1 MVFAPKLSEGVAF
14 NQPVQ
19 QPNAMEAIAGLFDFG
34 VKVRAKEKENA
45 PKLTEDEKF
54 AIALRDFEKREG
66 IGGSRDLDR
75 PLTRQFI
82 FENPQY
88 GPQMKAHAENLGVM
102 MTSPQEVAR
111 DAANEWFG
119 TSEGMMA
126 VAYASNLPE
135 DEQEAYLSEQVTKAK
150 QQEAKLAE
158 LERNNAI
165 YTAEGTLTTKQWD
178 IMKPTAKDMVDH
190 TVGAVLNTIV
200 TDVTNGLTIEVDP
213 ELKAMLGIR
222 YDTISM
228 NNLNAVLSDTKT
240 HLESQ
245 FRQTYSSSFGQ
256 DMLPPD
262 DWNKSVFASLDGL
275 MKIGEA
281 VKDPQAR
288 AATQRAL
295 IDSELYKTLDDN
307 GVALVVRLAETIPP
321 ENLNR
326 LIGDMANFDDAFAKA
341 LAGDGKVFGTA
352 GIQKAVQDGSRSDA
366 ESIAK
371 DAIQTFEHG
380 IVPEFF
386 TAFKESQKRAG
397 YDVVDGESFKKITG
411 ANIPEIVKLTST
423 NPDFRGEFGDFL
435 TSDINKTVSVIK
447 SNLPTEVTLTLN
459 SKGQFSLV
467 YTGNGSTSRAE
478 AAMGSD
484 AFAAAEIKKA
494 QEALPEGLNLTVLNE
509 KIATLGLMGEFGKEI
524 QGAIGILNKPEEST
538 TKKNSA
544 FGNGGRTTP
553 RGRGGR
559 VRDVGTEL
567 GIDFTGIERE
577 TGLPSG
583 FLNTMAIIESGGDPN
598 AKNDSS
604 SAGGLFQ
611 QIDSNAAAYG
621 VADRF
626 DPTQSTEGAVAFA
639 QDNTV
644 YLANKLGREPTGG
657 ELYLA
662 HQQGPAGA
670 ARLLAN
676 PDSLAVDIVGE
687 KAVKLNGGSTDMTA
701 QEFANIWINKY
712 DRIAKG
718 GIGPAGAPVSVT
730 KKDALSL
737 PLGSAS
743 PDSQRASGEA
753 PTAST
758 ALSTGTS
765 LTFDSPEVQQIVE
778 KATSAPDEAIAMAK
792 EVLTR
797 PMDPSIKAL
806 IEALVRIGERA

>member
-34 VKVRAKEKENA
+34 LKVATKSGENV
-45 PKLTEDEKF
+45 PKPTEDEKF
-54 AIALRDFEKREG
+54 AVAVKEFEADKGAAFNWDRKGMRE
-66 IGGSRDLDR
+66 
-75 PLTRQFI
+75 FI
-82 FENPQY
+82 FKYPQFTDQAKTY
-88 GPQMKAHAENLGVM
+88 AENLGVM
-102 MTSPQEVAR
+102 TTSPQETAR

-165 YTAEGTLTTKQWD
+165 YAAEGTLTTKQWD

-222 YDTISM
+222 YDSISM

-245 FRQTYSSSFGQ
+245 FRQTYSGSFGQ

-262 DWNKSVFASLDGL
+262 DWNKSVFSGLDGL
-275 MKIGEA
+275 IKIAES

-288 AATQRAL
+288 AATMKAL
-295 IDSELYKTLDDN
+295 IDTETYKTLDEN
-307 GVALVVRLAETIPP
+307 GLAVRLRIVESMPP
-321 ENLNR
+321 EVAAIM
-326 LIGDMANFDDAFAKA
+326 IGDIAGFSESFNEA
-341 LAGDGKVFGTA
+341 LAQDGKIFNTA

-366 ESIAK
+366 EAIAK

-386 TAFKESQKRAG
+386 TAFKESQKRSG
-397 YDVVDGESFKKITG
+397 YNVVDGESFKKIVSG
-411 ANIPEIVKLTST
+411 NIKEITSLVSE
-423 NPDFRGEFGDFL
+423 NPDFRMEFGDWI
-435 TSDINKTVSVIK
+435 TSDLNQTMSTVK
-447 SNLPTEVTLTLN
+447 SNLVAGVNIEFDGKQFVLVPEPGTLAEQKWN
-459 SKGQFSLV
+459 DPYRPYSKF
-467 YTGNGSTSRAE
+467 AE
-478 AAMGSD
+478 T
-484 AFAAAEIKKA
+484 
-494 QEALPEGLNLTVLNE
+494 QLPEDMNLRVLNE
-509 KIATLGLMGEFGKEI
+509 KISTLGLMGEFGKEI
-524 QGAIGILNKPEEST
+524 QDAVGILNTEPKAKAS
-538 TKKNSA
+538 S
-544 FGNGGRTTP
+544 GGQPP
-553 RGRGGR
+553 RGRGRGR
-559 VRDVGTEL
+559 QRNVGAEL
-567 GIDFTGIERE
+567 GIDFAGIERE

-598 AKNDSS
+598 AKNDNS

-626 DPTQSTEGAVAFA
+626 DPMQSTEGAVAFA

-730 KKDALSL
+730 KKDTLSL

-753 PTAST
+753 PTQST

-778 KATSAPDEAIAMAK
+778 KAASAPDEAIAMAK

-806 IEALVRIGERA
+806 IEALVKIGERA

>member
-34 VKVRAKEKENA
+34 VKVAAKEKENA

-54 AIALRDFEKREG
+54 AIALKDFEKRES

-82 FENPQY
+82 FENPQF

-102 MTSPQEVAR
+102 MTSPQETAR
-111 DAANEWFG
+111 DAANDWFG

-135 DEQEAYLSEQVTKAK
+135 DEQEAYLAEQVTKAK

-165 YTAEGTLTTKQWD
+165 YAAEGTLTTKQWD

-222 YDTISM
+222 YDSISM

-240 HLESQ
+240 HLETQ
-245 FRQTYSSSFGQ
+245 FRETYSGSFGQ
-256 DMLPPD
+256 DMLPSD
-262 DWNKSVFASLDGL
+262 DWSKQVFASLDGL

-295 IDSELYKTLDDN
+295 IDSDLYKTLDDN

-326 LIGDMANFDDAFAKA
+326 LIGDMANFDEAFSKA
-341 LAGDGKVFGTA
+341 LAGDGKIFNTA

-366 ESIAK
+366 EAIAK

-435 TSDINKTVSVIK
+435 TSDINKTVSIIN
-447 SNLPTEVTLTLN
+447 SNLPTEVSLTLN

-478 AAMGSD
+478 AAMGAD

-524 QGAIGILNKPEEST
+524 QGAIGILNKPEDSS

-553 RGRGGR
+553 RGRGRGGVEAVPSNDER
-559 VRDVGTEL
+559 WGGP
-567 GIDFTGIERE
+567 GISDDPQWQSENLVT
-577 TGLPSG
+577 
-583 FLNTMAIIESGGDPN
+583 IESGNGESWQVN
-598 AKNDSS
+598 K
-604 SAGGLFQ
+604 L
-611 QIDSNAAAYG
+611 AAAAFQGFLTELEATGYG
-621 VADRF
+621 IKSSGGFNYRPIRGSKTGKLSEHGKGLAIDLNAETNPLGSEATDLPPNVSEIAAKYGLKWGGDFKGRK
-626 DPTQSTEGAVAFA
+626 DPMHFEYVV
-639 QDNTV
+639 N
-644 YLANKLGREPTGG
+644 GG
-657 ELYLA
+657 
-662 HQQGPAGA
+662 GPAGM
-670 ARLLAN
+670 
-676 PDSLAVDIVGE
+676 PVDSLPKEDQGTP
-687 KAVKLNGGSTDMTA
+687 SPM
-701 QEFANIWINKY
+701 
-712 DRIAKG
+712 
-718 GIGPAGAPVSVT
+718 
-730 KKDALSL
+730 LS
-737 PLGSAS
+737 LGSAS

-806 IEALVRIGERA
+806 IEALVKIGERA

>member
-34 VKVRAKEKENA
+34 LKVATKSRENA
-45 PKLTEDEKF
+45 PKPTEDEKF
-54 AIALRDFEKREG
+54 AVAVKEFEADKGAAFNWDRKGMRE
-66 IGGSRDLDR
+66 
-75 PLTRQFI
+75 FI
-82 FENPQY
+82 FRYPQFTDQAKTY
-88 GPQMKAHAENLGVM
+88 AENLGVM
-102 MTSPQEVAR
+102 TTSPQETAR

-165 YTAEGTLTTKQWD
+165 YAAEGTLTTKQWD

-222 YDTISM
+222 YDSISM

-245 FRQTYSSSFGQ
+245 FRQTYSGSFGQ

-262 DWNKSVFASLDGL
+262 DWNKSVFSGLDGL
-275 MKIGEA
+275 IKIAES

-288 AATQRAL
+288 AATMKAL
-295 IDSELYKTLDDN
+295 IDTETYKTLDEN
-307 GVALVVRLAETIPP
+307 GLAVRLRIVESMPP
-321 ENLNR
+321 EVAAIM
-326 LIGDMANFDDAFAKA
+326 IGDIAGFSESFNEA
-341 LAGDGKVFGTA
+341 LAQDGKIFNTA

-366 ESIAK
+366 EAIAK

-386 TAFKESQKRAG
+386 TAFKESQKRSG
-397 YDVVDGESFKKITG
+397 YNVVDGESFKKIVSG
-411 ANIPEIVKLTST
+411 NIKEITSLVSE
-423 NPDFRGEFGDFL
+423 NPDFRMEFGDWI
-435 TSDINKTVSVIK
+435 TSDLNQTMSTVK
-447 SNLPTEVTLTLN
+447 SNLVAGVNIEFDGKQFVLVPEPGTLAEQKWN
-459 SKGQFSLV
+459 DPYRPYSKF
-467 YTGNGSTSRAE
+467 AE
-478 AAMGSD
+478 T
-484 AFAAAEIKKA
+484 
-494 QEALPEGLNLTVLNE
+494 QLPEDMNLRVLNE
-509 KIATLGLMGEFGKEI
+509 KISTLGLMGEFGKEI
-524 QGAIGILNKPEEST
+524 QDAVGILNTEPKAKAS
-538 TKKNSA
+538 S
-544 FGNGGRTTP
+544 GGQPP
-553 RGRGGR
+553 RGRGRGR
-559 VRDVGTEL
+559 QRNVGAEL
-567 GIDFTGIERE
+567 GIDFAGYE
-577 TGLPSG
+577 TEAGLPSG
-583 FLNTMAIIESGGDPN
+583 YLNTMAIIESGGDPS
-598 AKNDSS
+598 AKNDNS

-626 DPTQSTEGAVAFA
+626 DPMQSTEGAVAFA

-644 YLANKLGREPTGG
+644 YLAGKLGREPTGG

-670 ARLLAN
+670 ARLLSN
-676 PDSLAVDIVGE
+676 PDTLAVDIVGE
-687 KAVKLNGGSTDMTA
+687 EAVKLNGGTADMTA

-730 KKDALSL
+730 KGDTLRV

-753 PTAST
+753 PTQST

-806 IEALVRIGERA
+806 IEALVKIGERA

>member
-102 MTSPQEVAR
+102 MASPQETAR
-111 DAANEWFG
+111 DAANDWFG

-135 DEQEAYLSEQVTKAK
+135 DEQEAYLAEQVTKAK

-222 YDTISM
+222 YDSISM

-240 HLESQ
+240 HLETQ
-245 FRQTYSSSFGQ
+245 FRKTYSGSFGQ

-262 DWNKSVFASLDGL
+262 DWNKSVFSGLDGL
-275 MKIGEA
+275 IKIAES

-288 AATQRAL
+288 AATMKAL
-295 IDSELYKTLDDN
+295 IDTETYKTLDEN
-307 GVALVVRLAETIPP
+307 GLAVRLRIVESMPP
-321 ENLNR
+321 EVAAIM
-326 LIGDMANFDDAFAKA
+326 IGDIAGFSESFNAA
-341 LAGDGKVFGTA
+341 LAQDGKIFNTA
-352 GIQKAVQDGSRSDA
+352 GIVKAVQDGSKTDA
-366 ESIAK
+366 EAIAK

-386 TAFKESQKRAG
+386 TAFDEARKRAG

-411 ANIPEIVKLTST
+411 ANIPEIIKLTST

-435 TSDINKTVSVIK
+435 TSDINKTVSIIK
-447 SNLPTEVTLTLN
+447 SNLPTEVSLTLN

-524 QGAIGILNKPEEST
+524 QGAIGITNKPEDSST
-538 TKKNSA
+538 KRNSS
-544 FGNGGRTTP
+544 FGGGRTTP
-553 RGRGGR
+553 RGRGR
-559 VRDVGTEL
+559 GT
-567 GIDFTGIERE
+567 GPVIDSGNFVVD
-577 TGLPSG
+577 GLVSRGMPQHIAEG
-583 FLNTMAIIESGGDPN
+583 FALN
-598 AKNDSS
+598 AKDESNFNPTAVGDNGN
-604 SAGGLFQ
+604 AYGLFQ
-611 QIDSNAAAYG
+611 WNGPRKRALEAYAAGVGGDASDPEIQMDFLMHELQTNESGSWSKIQGATTAGEAAALIVNHYERPAETHRARREAAYLG
-621 VADRF
+621 G
-626 DPTQSTEGAVAFA
+626 QSV
-639 QDNTV
+639 
-644 YLANKLGREPTGG
+644 
-657 ELYLA
+657 
-662 HQQGPAGA
+662 
-670 ARLLAN
+670 
-676 PDSLAVDIVGE
+676 
-687 KAVKLNGGSTDMTA
+687 
-701 QEFANIWINKY
+701 
-712 DRIAKG
+712 
-718 GIGPAGAPVSVT
+718 GPAGAPVSVT
-730 KKDALSL
+730 KGDTLSL

-797 PMDPSIKAL
+797 PMDPGIKAL
-806 IEALVRIGERA
+806 IEALVKIGERA

>member
-34 VKVRAKEKENA
+34 VKVATKSRENA
-45 PKLTEDEKF
+45 PKPTEDEKF
-54 AIALRDFEKREG
+54 AVAVKEFEADKGAAFNWDRKGMRE
-66 IGGSRDLDR
+66 
-75 PLTRQFI
+75 FI
-82 FENPQY
+82 FKYPQFTDQAKTY
-88 GPQMKAHAENLGVM
+88 AENLGVM
-102 MTSPQEVAR
+102 TTSPQETAR

-165 YTAEGTLTTKQWD
+165 YAAEGTLTTKQWD

-222 YDTISM
+222 YDSISM

-240 HLESQ
+240 HLETQ
-245 FRQTYSSSFGQ
+245 FRKTYSGSFGQ

-262 DWNKSVFASLDGL
+262 DWNKSVFASLDAL
-275 MKIGEA
+275 MKIGDA

-295 IDSELYKTLDDN
+295 IDSALYKTLDDN
-307 GVALVVRLAETIPP
+307 GVALVVRLAETMPP
-321 ENLNR
+321 ESLNR
-326 LIGDMANFDDAFAKA
+326 LIGDMANFDEAFSKA

-352 GIQKAVQDGSRSDA
+352 GIAAAVQDGSKSDA
-366 ESIAK
+366 ESIAN
-371 DAIQTFEHG
+371 DAIKTFEYG

-386 TAFKESQKRAG
+386 TAFKEAQKRAG
-397 YDVVDGESFKKITG
+397 YNVVDGESFKKITG
-411 ANIPEIVKLTST
+411 SNIPEIIKLTST

-467 YTGNGSTSRAE
+467 YTGDGGTSRAE
-478 AAMGSD
+478 AAMGAD

-524 QGAIGILNKPEEST
+524 QGAIGILNTEPAG
-538 TKKNSA
+538 KKNSA
-544 FGNGGRTTP
+544 FGGGGVTP
-553 RGRGGR
+553 RGRSRGSNTGVAVPADDPRWGGSG
-559 VRDVGTEL
+559 VSDDPEWQKENLVTIQSGNGESWQVNKLAAAAFQGFLTEL
-567 GIDFTGIERE
+567 EATGYGIK
-577 TGLPSG
+577 S
-583 FLNTMAIIESGGDPN
+583 SGGFNYRPIRGSKTGKLSEHGKGLAIDLNAETNGLGSETTDLPPNVSEIAAKYGLKWGGDFKGRKDPMHFEYVV
-598 AKNDSS
+598 
-604 SAGGLFQ
+604 GG
-611 QIDSNAAAYG
+611 G
-621 VADRF
+621 
-626 DPTQSTEGAVAFA
+626 
-639 QDNTV
+639 
-644 YLANKLGREPTGG
+644 
-657 ELYLA
+657 
-662 HQQGPAGA
+662 GPAGM
-670 ARLLAN
+670 
-676 PDSLAVDIVGE
+676 PVDSLPKEDQGTPSGTIS
-687 KAVKLNGGSTDMTA
+687 LDSGSSD
-701 QEFANIWINKY
+701 
-712 DRIAKG
+712 
-718 GIGPAGAPVSVT
+718 P
-730 KKDALSL
+730 
-737 PLGSAS
+737 
-743 PDSQRASGEA
+743 QRASGDA
-753 PTAST
+753 PTAPT
-758 ALSTGTS
+758 GLSTGTMLS
-765 LTFDSPEVQQIVE
+765 FESPEVQQIVE
-778 KATSAPDEAIAMAK
+778 KATSAPEEAIAMAK
-792 EVLTR
+792 EILAK

>member
-1 MVFAPKLSEGVAF
+1 MADFAPKLNSSVAF

-34 VKVRAKEKENA
+34 LKVATKSGENV
-45 PKLTEDEKF
+45 PKPTEDEKF
-54 AIALRDFEKREG
+54 AVAVKEFEADKGAAFNWDRKGMRE
-66 IGGSRDLDR
+66 
-75 PLTRQFI
+75 FI
-82 FENPQY
+82 FKYPQFTDQAKTY
-88 GPQMKAHAENLGVM
+88 AENLGVM
-102 MTSPQEVAR
+102 TTSPQETAR

-245 FRQTYSSSFGQ
+245 FRQTYSGSFGQ

-435 TSDINKTVSVIK
+435 TSDINKTVSIIK
-447 SNLPTEVTLTLN
+447 SNLPTEVSLTLN

-478 AAMGSD
+478 AAMGAD

-611 QIDSNAAAYG
+611 QIDSNATAYG

-626 DPTQSTEGAVAFA
+626 DPMQSTEGAVAFA

-797 PMDPSIKAL
+797 PMDPGIKAL
-806 IEALVRIGERA
+806 IEALVKIGERA

>member
-34 VKVRAKEKENA
+34 LKVATKSRENA
-45 PKLTEDEKF
+45 PKPTEDEKF
-54 AIALRDFEKREG
+54 AVAVKEFEADKGAAFNWDRKGMRE
-66 IGGSRDLDR
+66 
-75 PLTRQFI
+75 FI
-82 FENPQY
+82 FRYPQFTDQAKTY
-88 GPQMKAHAENLGVM
+88 AENLGVM
-102 MTSPQEVAR
+102 TTSPQETAR

-165 YTAEGTLTTKQWD
+165 YAAEGTLTTKQWD

-222 YDTISM
+222 YDSISM

-245 FRQTYSSSFGQ
+245 FRQTYSGSFGQ

-262 DWNKSVFASLDGL
+262 DWNKSVFSGLDGL
-275 MKIGEA
+275 IKIAES

-288 AATQRAL
+288 AATMKAL
-295 IDSELYKTLDDN
+295 IDTETYKTLDEN
-307 GVALVVRLAETIPP
+307 GLAVRLRIVESMPP
-321 ENLNR
+321 EVAAIM
-326 LIGDMANFDDAFAKA
+326 IGDIAGFSESFNEA
-341 LAGDGKVFGTA
+341 LAQDGKIFNTA

-366 ESIAK
+366 EAIAK

-386 TAFKESQKRAG
+386 TAFKESQKRSG
-397 YDVVDGESFKKITG
+397 YNVVDGESFKKIVSG
-411 ANIPEIVKLTST
+411 NIKEITSLVSE
-423 NPDFRGEFGDFL
+423 NPDFRMEFGDWI
-435 TSDINKTVSVIK
+435 TSDLNQTMSTVK
-447 SNLPTEVTLTLN
+447 SNLVAGVNIEFDGKQFVLVPEPGTLAEQKWN
-459 SKGQFSLV
+459 DPYRPYSKF
-467 YTGNGSTSRAE
+467 AE
-478 AAMGSD
+478 T
-484 AFAAAEIKKA
+484 
-494 QEALPEGLNLTVLNE
+494 QLPEDMNLRVLNE
-509 KIATLGLMGEFGKEI
+509 KISTLGLMGEFGKEI
-524 QGAIGILNKPEEST
+524 QDAVGILNTEPKAKAS
-538 TKKNSA
+538 S
-544 FGNGGRTTP
+544 GGQPP
-553 RGRGGR
+553 RGRGRGR
-559 VRDVGTEL
+559 QRNVGAEL
-567 GIDFTGIERE
+567 GIDFAGYE
-577 TGLPSG
+577 TEAGLPSG
-583 FLNTMAIIESGGDPN
+583 YLNTMAIIESGGDPS
-598 AKNDSS
+598 AKNDNS

-626 DPTQSTEGAVAFA
+626 DPMQSTEGAVAFA

-644 YLANKLGREPTGG
+644 YLAGKLGREPTGG

-670 ARLLAN
+670 ARLLSN
-676 PDSLAVDIVGE
+676 PDTLAVDIVGE
-687 KAVKLNGGSTDMTA
+687 EAVKLNGGTADMTA

-753 PTAST
+753 PTQST

-778 KATSAPDEAIAMAK
+778 KAASAPDEAIAMAK

-806 IEALVRIGERA
+806 IEALVKIGERA

>member
-34 VKVRAKEKENA
+34 LKVATKSRENA
-45 PKLTEDEKF
+45 PKPTEDEKF
-54 AIALRDFEKREG
+54 AVAVKEFEADKGAAFNWDRKGMRE
-66 IGGSRDLDR
+66 
-75 PLTRQFI
+75 FI
-82 FENPQY
+82 FRYPQFTDQAKTY
-88 GPQMKAHAENLGVM
+88 AENLGVM
-102 MTSPQEVAR
+102 TTSPQETAR

-165 YTAEGTLTTKQWD
+165 YAAEGTLTTKQWD

-222 YDTISM
+222 YDSISM

-245 FRQTYSSSFGQ
+245 FRQTYSGSFGQ

-262 DWNKSVFASLDGL
+262 DWNKSVFSGLDGL
-275 MKIGEA
+275 IKIAES

-288 AATQRAL
+288 AATMKAL
-295 IDSELYKTLDDN
+295 IDTETYKTLDEN
-307 GVALVVRLAETIPP
+307 GLAVRLRIVESMPP
-321 ENLNR
+321 EVAAIM
-326 LIGDMANFDDAFAKA
+326 IGDIAGFSESFNEA
-341 LAGDGKVFGTA
+341 LAQDGKIFNTA

-366 ESIAK
+366 EAIAK

-386 TAFKESQKRAG
+386 TAFKESQKRSG
-397 YDVVDGESFKKITG
+397 YNVVDGESFKKIVSG
-411 ANIPEIVKLTST
+411 NIKEITSLVSE
-423 NPDFRGEFGDFL
+423 NPDFRMEFGDWI
-435 TSDINKTVSVIK
+435 TSDLNQTMSTVK
-447 SNLPTEVTLTLN
+447 SNLVAGVNIEFDGKQFVLVPEPGTLAEQKWN
-459 SKGQFSLV
+459 DPYRPYSKF
-467 YTGNGSTSRAE
+467 AE
-478 AAMGSD
+478 T
-484 AFAAAEIKKA
+484 
-494 QEALPEGLNLTVLNE
+494 QLPEDMNLRVLNE
-509 KIATLGLMGEFGKEI
+509 KISTLGLMGEFGKEI
-524 QGAIGILNKPEEST
+524 QDAVGILNTEPKAKAS
-538 TKKNSA
+538 S
-544 FGNGGRTTP
+544 GGQPP
-553 RGRGGR
+553 RGRGRGR
-559 VRDVGTEL
+559 QRNVGAEL
-567 GIDFTGIERE
+567 GIDFAGYE
-577 TGLPSG
+577 TEAGLPSG
-583 FLNTMAIIESGGDPN
+583 YLNTMAIIESGGDPS
-598 AKNDSS
+598 AKNDNS

-626 DPTQSTEGAVAFA
+626 DPMQSTEGAVAFA

-644 YLANKLGREPTGG
+644 YLAGKLGREPTGG

-670 ARLLAN
+670 ARLLSN
-676 PDSLAVDIVGE
+676 PDTLAVDIVGE
-687 KAVKLNGGSTDMTA
+687 EAVKLNGGTADMTA

-730 KKDALSL
+730 KGDTLRV

-753 PTAST
+753 PTQST

-778 KATSAPDEAIAMAK
+778 KAASAPDEAIAMAK

-806 IEALVRIGERA
+806 IEALVKIGERA

>member
-45 PKLTEDEKF
+45 PKPTEDEKF

-82 FENPQY
+82 FENPQF

-102 MTSPQEVAR
+102 MTSPQEEAR
-111 DAANEWFG
+111 DAGLEWFG
-119 TSEGMMA
+119 TAEGVVA
-126 VAYASNLPE
+126 VAYASKLPE
-135 DEQEAYLSEQVTKAK
+135 DEQEAYLSEQVAKVK

-158 LERNNAI
+158 LERNNAT
-165 YTAEGTLTTKQWD
+165 YAAEGTLTTKQWD
-178 IMKPTAKDMVDH
+178 IMKPTSKDMVDH
-190 TVGAVLNTIV
+190 TVGTVLNTIV
-200 TDVTNGLTIEVDP
+200 TDVMNGLTVEVDP
-213 ELKAMLGIR
+213 ELKAMLGLR

-228 NNLNAVLSDTKT
+228 NNLNAVLSDTKL
-240 HLESQ
+240 HLETQ
-245 FRQTYSSSFGQ
+245 FRKTYSSSFGQ

-262 DWNKSVFASLDGL
+262 DWSKQVFAGLDGL
-275 MKIGEA
+275 MELGKKVE
-281 VKDPQAR
+281 DPALR
-288 AATQRAL
+288 ATML
-295 IDSELYKTLDDN
+295 KGIIDSETYRTLDKHN
-307 GVALVVRLAETIPP
+307 LALRLGILNAMPEGVAVLMVEEIASLSDGFAAALTKDGRL
-321 ENLNR
+321 LN
-326 LIGDMANFDDAFAKA
+326 
-341 LAGDGKVFGTA
+341 TA
-352 GIQKAVQDGSRSDA
+352 GIKVSVADMSKTDA
-366 ESIAK
+366 ERLAT
-371 DAIQTFEHG
+371 DVIQTFEHG
-380 IVPEFF
+380 IMPEFF
-386 TAFKESQKRAG
+386 TAFKEAQKRSG
-397 YDVVDGESFKKITG
+397 YNVVDGESYKKLVSGNIKEITSLV
-411 ANIPEIVKLTST
+411 AE
-423 NPDFRGEFGDFL
+423 NPDFRMEFGDWV
-435 TSDINKTVSVIK
+435 TSDIQQTMSTIR
-447 SNLPTEVTLTLN
+447 SNLIAGVNLEFDGKQFVMVPEVGTLADQKWNDTYRPY
-459 SKGQFSLV
+459 KTF
-467 YTGNGSTSRAE
+467 AE
-478 AAMGSD
+478 N
-484 AFAAAEIKKA
+484 
-494 QEALPEGLNLTVLNE
+494 QLPEDLNLRVLNE

-621 VADRF
+621 VTDRF
-626 DPTQSTEGAVAFA
+626 DPMQSTEGAVAFA

-670 ARLLAN
+670 ARLLSN
-676 PDSLAVDIVGE
+676 PDTLAVDIVGE

-758 ALSTGTS
+758 TLSTGTS

-806 IEALVRIGERA
+806 IEALVKIGERA